1 MRRRVPPKSLGGRE
15 EVSLSPRAVLAPD
28 LPPSVLWNRR
38 SLRNSFVHHLP
49 GCSIFA
55 AFHTR
60 SYTGYVPIM
69 LSMKLSKCKEGPKE
83 ERSLQCVGIG
93 KGHLL
98 SAFQI
103 FFYFFEL
110 LSNSTSGTIPKMSHI
125 RLPVSV
131 HKQ

>member
-1 MRRRVPPKSLGGRE
+1 MAGRE
-15 EVSLSPRAVLAPD
+15 EVSLSPHTVLASEVPLPGSRLALIAGNSLLFTSLAVRLGGAPD
-28 LPPSVLWNRR
+28 LLVYGLCTDNAVYSLVKLQRR
-38 SLRNSFVHHLP
+38 TTKPQEDGF
-49 GCSIFA
+49 
-55 AFHTR
+55 
-60 SYTGYVPIM
+60 
-69 LSMKLSKCKEGPKE
+69 
-83 ERSLQCVGIG
+83 LQCVGVG